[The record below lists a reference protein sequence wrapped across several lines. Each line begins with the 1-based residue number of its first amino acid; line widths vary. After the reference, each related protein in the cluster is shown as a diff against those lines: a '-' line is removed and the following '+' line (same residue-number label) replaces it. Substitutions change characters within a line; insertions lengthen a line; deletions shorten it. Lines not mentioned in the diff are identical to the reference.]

1 MCNHPYVTG
10 DPGCWVVNGWPRD
23 ECSAPVAAN
32 LAQCD
37 TGCRDVRI
45 LPVVARDPDC
55 CAVSRCPRVECP
67 APVAASMA
75 QGDTGCH
82 EYRLMAQS
90 EQRLSSACPDD
101 FLQKELVDLL
111 EHARETRIWSRSSR
125 RIGARANPPLCS
137 RRFWLL
143 RSERIP
149 SRRATCTCH
158 CEHGSVRYRMPR
170 RAQPALCG
178 RRSGLLRCERRP
190 SRRVPCAC
198 RCDRRNQLFVSR

>member
-1 MCNHPYVTG
+1 
-10 DPGCWVVNGWPRD
+10 
-23 ECSAPVAAN
+23 
-32 LAQCD
+32 
-37 TGCRDVRI
+37 
-45 LPVVARDPDC
+45 
-55 CAVSRCPRVECP
+55 
-67 APVAASMA
+67 MA

-82 EYRLMAQS
+82 EDRLMAQC

-170 RAQPALCG
+170 RAQPALCD

-198 RCDRRNQLFVSR
+198 RCDRRNQLFVDGSPDCCATSGCPRDECHCEAITFEKSDLCVRLVAGQGQPSRRYCRDQQHPRHV